1 MTQAIQADLTTT
13 FAPATRPTMYFIG
26 VTTGSSSIMK
36 IFPRWAEFLNLGDVR
51 LQGIDCPLHAE
62 PAVYRRIVEFIKG
75 DKLSLGALVTTHKL
89 DLFKA
94 CRDLFEVV
102 EPAAEQFGEVSSISK
117 HDGRLAAHAKDAIT
131 SGLAVDA
138 IVPQWNGGA
147 ALILGAGGAS
157 IALSAY
163 LLEQRNPSRV
173 IITDR
178 NADRLVEI
186 KHIHA
191 GIRSGVPV
199 EYHLTA
205 TASAADALMAR
216 LPAGSLVVNAT
227 GLGKDRP
234 GSPITDAAVFP
245 QNGYAW
251 DFNYRGELVFLDQA
265 RKQQK
270 SRNLHVHDGW
280 LYFLH
285 GWTRVVA
292 EVFHIDIPT
301 EGPAFDEL
309 SRIARETR

>member
-1 MTQAIQADLTTT
+1 MSQAIQANLTTNLT
-13 FAPATRPTMYFIG
+13 PATRPTMYFIG

-36 IFPRWAEFLNLGDVR
+36 IFPRWAEFLELGDVR
-51 LQGIDCPLHAE
+51 LQGIDCPLHAD
-62 PAVYRRIVEFIKG
+62 PAVYRRIVQFIKA
-75 DKLSLGALVTTHKL
+75 DKYSQGALVTTHKL

-94 CRDLFEVV
+94 CRDLFEIV
-102 EPAAEQFGEVSSISK
+102 ESAAEQFGEVSSISK
-117 HDGRLAAHAKDAIT
+117 HDGKLAAHAKDAIT

-138 IVPQWNGGA
+138 IVPRWNGAA

-163 LLEQRNPSRV
+163 LLEQGKTSRV

-178 NADRLVEI
+178 NSDRLADI
-186 KHIHA
+186 KHIHDQMSPA
-191 GIRSGVPV
+191 IPV
-199 EYHLTA
+199 EYHLTPA
-205 TASAADALMAR
+205 AADADALMAS

-245 QNGYAW
+245 QDGYAW

-265 RKQQK
+265 RKQQR

-285 GWTRVVA
+285 GWTRVIA

-301 EGPAFDEL
+301 EGPTFDEL